1 MTKNNQVIVSDK
13 IAKLMSTG
21 DRKALGILLPGEREA
36 RHDVKDEKTLQRLCE
51 SELNRR
57 GIVYLHLSFRAR
69 EKIGWPDL
77 TFVIGGIPYAIE
89 LKTAT
94 GTLSP
99 GQKEMLRRM
108 NKNGWY
114 VDICRS
120 FEEFIE
126 IITSK

>member
-13 IAKLMSTG
+13 IAKLMSPA
-21 DRKALGILLPGEREA
+21 DRKALGVLLPAEREA

-57 GIVYLHLSFRAR
+57 GIVYLHLPFRAR